1 MWIANEVDDRDAHA
15 VRKEDWM
22 NMSVD
27 AKDRAEE
34 SEKAGRLPSLEEQTP
49 GLDTEQD
56 ARTLRDA
63 EAYYAIAGESD
74 DPPIPAAKP
83 DKKEPLRGLQSPR

>member
-1 MWIANEVDDRDAHA
+1 
-15 VRKEDWM
+15 M
-22 NMSVD
+22 NMTAD

-56 ARTLRDA
+56 ARTLQDA
-63 EAYYAIAGESD
+63 KAYYVAAGEPGD
-74 DPPIPAAKP
+74 FPKPAAEP
-83 DKKEPLRGLQSPR
+83 DKKEPQRGLQSPR

>member
-1 MWIANEVDDRDAHA
+1 
-15 VRKEDWM
+15 M
-22 NMSVD
+22 NMTAD

-34 SEKAGRLPSLEEQTP
+34 SEKARRLPSLEAQTP

-63 EAYYAIAGESD
+63 EAYYAVAGEPG
-74 DPPIPAAKP
+74 DPPMPAAEP
-83 DKKEPLRGLQSPR
+83 DKVEPPRGSQLPR

>member
-1 MWIANEVDDRDAHA
+1 
-15 VRKEDWM
+15 M
-22 NMSVD
+22 NMTAD

-63 EAYYAIAGESD
+63 EAYYGAAGAPG
-74 DPPIPAAKP
+74 DPPVTVEP
-83 DKKEPLRGLQSPR
+83 DEKASPRDAQVPR